1 MYVCK
6 KHYIMSEKK
15 KSYIGWYVVAAIVV
29 IFAFGAPY
37 IFTRKGIIDF
47 TETGQ
52 IGDTIGG
59 TMGPFIAIAGVI
71 VTFLAFLMQKKAND
85 IISEQHDDDKK
96 REDKRLQNEYSAR
109 IKLLKSDIIGARDNI
124 TQRISFLEKH
134 RDYLK
139 ENPFRTSRL
148 EDCPSEMYCRMSS
161 SNRENIFLALT
172 NLNIPNPEKIL
183 HNFYSI
189 PDYLTPSI
197 KEIREIV
204 DNHSNETYKYLV
216 VIRDAAEHI
225 YSVSR
230 QNGWLNFNPIDCII
244 EFTNKVTK
252 CLDPKGESR
261 FDLLRSIF
269 ISFELE
275 VQQLIRSNAYKEY
288 EKQFIEF
295 ATLSKNAITAYS
307 YIETGAKQIIIS
319 ENTTIEEYQKMI
331 QRCDQVLE
339 DIKRHNS

>member
-1 MYVCK
+1 
-6 KHYIMSEKK
+6 MSEKRRT
-15 KSYIGWYVVAAIVV
+15 YIGWYVVAAIIV

-230 QNGWLNFNPIDCII
+230 QNGWLDFNPIDCII
-244 EFTNKVTK
+244 EFTNEVTK
-252 CLDPKGESR
+252 CLDPKGESS

>member
-1 MYVCK
+1 
-6 KHYIMSEKK
+6 MSEKK
-15 KSYIGWYVVAAIVV
+15 KSYIGWYLVAAIIV

-244 EFTNKVTK
+244 EFTNEVTK

>member
-1 MYVCK
+1 
-6 KHYIMSEKK
+6 MSEKK
-15 KSYIGWYVVAAIVV
+15 KSYIGWYVVATIIV
-29 IFAFGAPY
+29 IFALGAPY

>member
-1 MYVCK
+1 
-6 KHYIMSEKK
+6 MSEKK

-339 DIKRHNS
+339 EIKRHNS

>member
-1 MYVCK
+1 
-6 KHYIMSEKK
+6 MSEKK
-15 KSYIGWYVVAAIVV
+15 KSYIGWYVVATIIV
-29 IFAFGAPY
+29 IFALGAPY

-339 DIKRHNS
+339 EIKRHNS

>member
-1 MYVCK
+1 
-6 KHYIMSEKK
+6 MSENK
-15 KSYIGWYVVAAIVV
+15 KSYIGWYVVAAIIV

-216 VIRDAAEHI
+216 VIRDAAERI

-244 EFTNKVTK
+244 EFIAV
-252 CLDPKGESR
+252 
-261 FDLLRSIF
+261 
-269 ISFELE
+269 
-275 VQQLIRSNAYKEY
+275 
-288 EKQFIEF
+288 
-295 ATLSKNAITAYS
+295 
-307 YIETGAKQIIIS
+307 
-319 ENTTIEEYQKMI
+319 
-331 QRCDQVLE
+331 
-339 DIKRHNS
+339 H

>member
-1 MYVCK
+1 
-6 KHYIMSEKK
+6 MSEKK

-124 TQRISFLEKH
+124 TQRISVLEKH

>member
-1 MYVCK
+1 
-6 KHYIMSEKK
+6 MSEKK

>member
-1 MYVCK
+1 
-6 KHYIMSEKK
+6 MSEKK
-15 KSYIGWYVVAAIVV
+15 KSYIGWYVVAAIIV

>member
-1 MYVCK
+1 
-6 KHYIMSEKK
+6 MSEKK

-52 IGDTIGG
+52 IGDTICG

>member
-1 MYVCK
+1 
-6 KHYIMSEKK
+6 MSENK
-15 KSYIGWYVVAAIVV
+15 KSYIGWYVVAAIIV

-244 EFTNKVTK
+244 EFTNEVTK
-252 CLDPKGESR
+252 CRDPKGESS

-307 YIETGAKQIIIS
+307 YIETGAKQIVIS
-319 ENTTIEEYQKMI
+319 ESTAINEYHKMI
-331 QRCDQVLE
+331 QRCEDVLNKLEKSSDQE
-339 DIKRHNS
+339 N

>member
-1 MYVCK
+1 MAG
-6 KHYIMSEKK
+6 EN
-15 KSYIGWYVVAAIVV
+15 KSYKGWYLFAIIV
-29 IFAFGAPY
+29 IVFALSAPY
-37 IFTRKGIIDF
+37 LFTRNGIIDF

-59 TMGPFIAIAGVI
+59 TMGPFIALAGVI

-85 IISEQHDDDKK
+85 IISEQHEDDKK
-96 REDKRLQNEYSAR
+96 REGERLRNEYSAR
-109 IKLLKSDIIGARDNI
+109 VELLKSDLMDAKQDIA
-124 TQRISFLEKH
+124 QRISFLKKH
-134 RDYLK
+134 RDLLQ

-148 EDCPSEMYCRMSS
+148 EDCPAEMYSRMSS
-161 SNRENIFLALT
+161 SNRDSIFLALT
-172 NLNIPNPEKIL
+172 NLEIASPEKIL
-183 HNFYSI
+183 HAYYTV

-197 KEIREIV
+197 KLIREIT
-204 DNHSNETYKYLV
+204 DSHSNDTYKQLT

-230 QNGWLNFNPIDCII
+230 QNGWLGFRPIDCMID
-244 EFTNKVTK
+244 FTNEVTK
-252 CLDPKGESR
+252 CLNPKGESN
-261 FDLLRSIF
+261 FEQLRSIF
-269 ISFELE
+269 SSFELSL
-275 VQQLIRSNAYKEY
+275 QRLIRSNVYKES
-288 EKQFIEF
+288 ETELVKF
-295 ATLSKNAITAYS
+295 AELCKIALTAYT

>member
-1 MYVCK
+1 MAG
-6 KHYIMSEKK
+6 EN
-15 KSYIGWYVVAAIVV
+15 KSYKGWYLFAIIV
-29 IFAFGAPY
+29 IVFALSAPY
-37 IFTRKGIIDF
+37 LFTRNGIIDF

-59 TMGPFIAIAGVI
+59 TMGPFIALAGVI

-85 IISEQHDDDKK
+85 IISEQHEDDKK
-96 REDKRLQNEYSAR
+96 REGERLRNEYSAR
-109 IKLLKSDIIGARDNI
+109 VELLKSDLMDAKQDIA
-124 TQRISFLEKH
+124 QRISFLKKH
-134 RDYLK
+134 RDLLQ

-148 EDCPSEMYCRMSS
+148 EDCPAEMYSRMSS
-161 SNRENIFLALT
+161 SNRDSIFLALT
-172 NLNIPNPEKIL
+172 NLEIASPEKIL
-183 HNFYSI
+183 HAYYTV

-197 KEIREIV
+197 KLIREIT
-204 DNHSNETYKYLV
+204 DSHSNDTYKQLT

-230 QNGWLNFNPIDCII
+230 QNGWLGFRPIDCMID
-244 EFTNKVTK
+244 FTNEVTK
-252 CLDPKGESR
+252 CLNPKGESN
-261 FDLLRSIF
+261 FAQLRSIF
-269 ISFELE
+269 SSFELSL
-275 VQQLIRSNAYKEY
+275 QRLIRSNVYKES
-288 EKQFIEF
+288 ETELVKF
-295 ATLSKNAITAYS
+295 AELCKIALTAYT

>member
-1 MYVCK
+1 
-6 KHYIMSEKK
+6 MSEKK

-225 YSVSR
+225 YSVSS